1 MGAPIGTVGAWLRGG
16 GAGFWSDDCQAAL
29 IACGI
34 NPDAAGG
41 YKNVSDALQD
51 ARAEHRD
58 KRIADASASPGR
70 DHESN
75 CGLSPRKTGTRGD
88 CTCYESPNVVAEMG
102 ALNPPATG
110 PETWLLA
117 NSEAGHIGA
126 DGLMR
131 TMGGSERGSACEN
144 QVPGYR
150 PNDSFTVLHHGEAST
165 YGMHNAVREREQEHE
180 GYLKQRYPTGT
191 IPPSEV
197 DRGIENNAR
206 MTANYTGAGPRYPEL
221 ASEGDRRAI
230 DAANNPNSASRG
242 KASERPRRQRE
253 DAHRRSLAQATDNVR
268 GQLTN
273 DLRDRARADPSRAHI
288 AAKVDEFTNGPS
300 STTPT
305 KKAVEKAAKCIAD
318 KAKQTI
324 HAMQRE
330 TVDTNS
336 TVSQSQACAD
346 AIAAHNADRVRRG
359 LPPPHATKF
368 SDLPPNARRDVLQR
382 AQPEIAAREAA
393 LSTPPS
399 PDTRTPAQRNAD
411 CLERQGNMLAP
422 AMRNDGT
429 FGPMVGGSPS
439 NTPNPSRRNRTGFGR
454 TQPPR

>member
-1 MGAPIGTVGAWLRGG
+1 MGAPIGTVGVWIKGG

-41 YKNVSDALQD
+41 YGNVSA
-51 ARAEHRD
+51 AISKTREEHRD
-58 KRIADASASPGR
+58 RRIAEAAASPGR

-75 CGLSPRKTGTRGD
+75 CGLAPRKTGKRGD
-88 CTCYESPNVVAEMG
+88 CSCYESPNVVGEMG
-102 ALNPPATG
+102 SLRPPASG

-131 TMGGSERGSACEN
+131 TMGGSNRGSACDN

-150 PNDSFTVLHHGEAST
+150 PDDSFTVLHHGDAT
-165 YGMHNAVREREQEHE
+165 GYGMHRAVRARELQHE
-180 GYLKQRYPTGT
+180 AFLKGRYPGGT
-191 IPPSEV
+191 IPPAEV
-197 DRGIENNAR
+197 GRGIDANAN
-206 MTANYTGAGPRYPEL
+206 MTANYTGTGPRFPGM
-221 ASEGDRRAI
+221 ASQGERNAMT
-230 DAANNPNSASRG
+230 AANAANPA
-242 KASERPRRQRE
+242 
-253 DAHRRSLAQATDNVR
+253 LAQATDNVR

-273 DLRDRARADPSRAHI
+273 DLRDRARADPNKVHI

-305 KKAVEKAAKCIAD
+305 QKAVEKAAKCIAD

-324 HAMQRE
+324 HEMQRE

-336 TVSQSQACAD
+336 TVSQSQACRD

-359 LPPPHATKF
+359 LPPPHATRF
-368 SDLPPNARRDVLQR
+368 SDLPPSAREDVLRR
-382 AQPEIAAREAA
+382 AQPEIAARNAA
-393 LSTPPS
+393 LSTPPV
-399 PDTRTPAQRNAD
+399 PDTRTPAQRNRD
-411 CLERQGNMLAP
+411 CLELQGNQLASM
-422 AMRNDGT
+422 MRKDGT
-429 FGPMVGGSPS
+429 FPPMMGGSPT
-439 NTPNPSRRNRTGFGR
+439 NTPRPASHNRTSFGR
-454 TQPPR
+454 PRPPN